1 MAQPWIVRAEDNSEE
16 NCYLLCSQDFV
27 GAGQGIPVSWS
38 ELPTTA
44 SVNVPGLF
52 PTELNTRLL
61 ISSLLASMQNLGKQT
76 W

>member
-1 MAQPWIVRAEDNSEE
+1 MAHRWIAGAEDNSED

-44 SVNVPGLF
+44 SVNVPSLF
-52 PTELNTRLL
+52 PTE
-61 ISSLLASMQNLGKQT
+61 G
-76 W
+76 